1 MTEELKII
9 ISAQTEKLKAGC
21 KDAATAI
28 KGVDNEGKKAGN
40 NSEKHFEKMGK
51 AAKKAGAVMAKG
63 LAVGLAAA
71 ATGVVALTKAATEGY
86 AEYEQLIGGV
96 ETLFKDSAGIV
107 EGYANNAYKSAGMSA
122 NAYMETITGFSASL
136 LQSLGGDTAKAAEYG
151 NQAVIN
157 MSDNANKMGTSM
169 ESIQNAYQGF
179 AKQNYTM
186 LDNLKLGYGGTKKE
200 MQRLLDDAEKIS
212 GIKYDIS
219 NFGDITQAIHTIQT
233 ELGITGTTAKEAAS
247 TISGSTSMM
256 KASWD
261 NLVVGIADD
270 NADFDTLISNF
281 VESASTAMGNL
292 IPRIEIAL
300 NGIAQLIQE
309 LVPILMELIPPLI
322 TSVLPKILQAAVQI
336 VQALIEGI
344 VIAFPTLIQTI
355 STLLPQIITLITD
368 LIPQITEALLG
379 ALPLLIST
387 ILEAA
392 AQILVAIGKVLPQ
405 ILKQI
410 VAILPQ
416 IISAITENI
425 PVLLEASVTM
435 LMSIVEAI
443 PVIIPAL
450 IKALP
455 QIIKS
460 IIRVLLNAIPQ
471 ILSTALKLFMTLI
484 TAVGNIIPKLASK
497 LGEIISTIKTKLVDK
512 AKNILKFD
520 WSLPKLKMPHL
531 NISGE
536 FSLSPP
542 KVPKFSID
550 WYAQGGV
557 FDTPTLFPYGN
568 GQIGGLGEAGAEA
581 IVPLENNTKWLDKI
595 AERLQGGRTPIYLQV
610 DGKTFAEISVD
621 TINQLTRQRGSLP
634 LVIA

>member
-28 KGVDNEGKKAGN
+28 KGVDNEGKKAGD
-40 NSEKHFEKMGK
+40 NSEKHFEKIGK

-151 NQAVIN
+151 NQAVID

-425 PVLLEASVTM
+425 PILLEASVTM

>member
-28 KGVDNEGKKAGN
+28 KGVDNEGKKAGD

-51 AAKKAGAVMAKG
+51 AAKKAGVVMAKG

-151 NQAVIN
+151 NQAVID

-309 LVPILMELIPPLI
+309 LVPILMELTPPLI

>member
-51 AAKKAGAVMAKG
+51 AAKKAGVVMAKG

-151 NQAVIN
+151 NQAVID

-425 PVLLEASVTM
+425 PILLEASVTM

>member
-28 KGVDNEGKKAGN
+28 KGVDNEGKKAGD

-51 AAKKAGAVMAKG
+51 AAKKAGVVMAKG

-151 NQAVIN
+151 NQAVID